1 MAMYTNLDNFILDLE
16 MLLGVYDDKRIKFKM
31 SDELR
36 SSLAASDL
44 RVVDEYLN
52 KAQTALE
59 AAVSVIDDLEAGLE
73 VS

>member
-1 MAMYTNLDNFILDLE
+1 MYTNLDDFSLDLN

-36 SSLAASDL
+36 SSLADGDL
-44 RVVDEYLN
+44 KVVDEYLN

-59 AAVSVIDDLEAGLE
+59 EAVSVLDDLEAGLE

>member
-1 MAMYTNLDNFILDLE
+1 MYTDLDALNLDLN
-16 MLLGVYDDKRIKFKM
+16 MLLGVYDDKRFKFKM

-36 SSLAASDL
+36 SSLAAGNVK
-44 RVVDEYLN
+44 VVDEYLN

-59 AAVSVIDDLEAGLE
+59 EAVSVLDDLEAGLE

>member
-1 MAMYTNLDNFILDLE
+1 MYTDLDALNLDLN
-16 MLLGVYDDKRIKFKM
+16 MLLGVYDDKRFKFKM

-44 RVVDEYLN
+44 KVVDEYLT

-59 AAVSVIDDLEAGLE
+59 EAVSVIDDLEAGLE

>member
-1 MAMYTNLDNFILDLE
+1 MYTNLDNFILDLE

-59 AAVSVIDDLEAGLE
+59 EAVSVIDDLEAGLE

>member
-1 MAMYTNLDNFILDLE
+1 MNTNLDEFCLSWY
-16 MLLGVYDDKRIKFKM
+16 MLLGVYDDKHFKFKM

-36 SSLAASDL
+36 SSLADGDL
-44 RVVDEYLN
+44 KVVDEYLN

-59 AAVSVIDDLEAGLE
+59 EAVSVIDDLEAGLE

>member
-1 MAMYTNLDNFILDLE
+1 MYTNLDDFSLDLN
-16 MLLGVYDDKRIKFKM
+16 MLLDVYDDKRFKFKM

-36 SSLAASDL
+36 SSLDASDL
-44 RVVDEYLN
+44 KVVDEYLN

-59 AAVSVIDDLEAGLE
+59 EAISVLDDLEAGLE

>member
-1 MAMYTNLDNFILDLE
+1 MYTDLDALNLDLN
-16 MLLGVYDDKRIKFKM
+16 MLLGVYDDKRFKFKM

-36 SSLAASDL
+36 SSLAASD
-44 RVVDEYLN
+44 VKAIDEYLN

-59 AAVSVIDDLEAGLE
+59 EAVSVLDDLEAGLE